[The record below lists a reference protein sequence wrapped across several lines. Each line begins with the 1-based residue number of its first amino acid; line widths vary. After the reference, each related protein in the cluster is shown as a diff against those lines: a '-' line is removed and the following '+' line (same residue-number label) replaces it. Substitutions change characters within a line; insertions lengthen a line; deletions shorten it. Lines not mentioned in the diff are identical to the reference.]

1 MMRILIPFVAALGLS
16 LGVSTGV
23 VMMRAP
29 TVAPM
34 TAADSAKADSLKT
47 DSAKAKSDSARAVAS
62 GDSAHGANA
71 DSVKGDSAHVDST
84 AHGTE
89 GAAASVAANVPAGAT
104 KGVEKGVPAASAA
117 HAVPA
122 SAPVKNAANA
132 ARTDSTQKVLA
143 KVFASMQAPNAA
155 HILQQMDDSDVQLI
169 LASLSPK
176 QQAAI
181 LGQFPAQRAA
191 TIARATLRGEGSD
204 Q

>member
-29 TVAPM
+29 KVAPM
-34 TAADSAKADSLKT
+34 TAAESAKADS
-47 DSAKAKSDSARAVAS
+47 AKAKGDSTQVAAS
-62 GDSAHGANA
+62 GDSAHAEGVKA
-71 DSVKGDSAHVDST
+71 DSVKGDSVRADST
-84 AHGTE
+84 AHGAE
-89 GAAASVAANVPAGAT
+89 GSMPAAAASAPAGNT
-104 KGVEKGVPAASAA
+104 KGAEKGAPVAGTA
-117 HAVPA
+117 HVIPV
-122 SAPVKNAANA
+122 SAPVKNAASA
-132 ARTDSTQKVLA
+132 ARADSTQKVLA

-191 TIARATLRGEGSD
+191 TIARATLRGEGGD